1 MTIQLAGAVEQFQTA
16 CRSELGLS
24 EKTAR
29 AYSYDLAQFVD
40 FTHVASLSDVGVE
53 RIRAYVEDLE
63 SRQDLK
69 PTTVRRKVMTLKAF
83 FGYFRERGAIP
94 GNPADELGYKQQIQK
109 TQPRIL
115 NSGDLVRLL
124 QCVDGE
130 VERYSEMLRPGC
142 GRRIR
147 LFHDNAIR
155 DRAIIELLFS
165 TAMRIGELT
174 ELDIEDVDLDLGT
187 IHVEGKGN
195 RDRHL
200 VVAGEK
206 TLAALREYW
215 KIRRL
220 ANGGC
225 PAFFLNRCPGR
236 LSIFAVENM
245 FERIR
250 KAAGIRRRVTPH
262 ALRHTMAT
270 MLLNN
275 GMAMERIRDILGHS
289 SLVTTQVYDEVAP
302 RRQKKVLDFLN
313 EERRL
318 DVGVLGEDEAD
329 EPVLPVIAT
338 RG

>member
-40 FTHVASLSDVGVE
+40 FAHVASLSEVDVVRVRE
-53 RIRAYVEDLE
+53 YVEDLE
-63 SRQDLK
+63 SRQVLK

-83 FGYFRERGAIP
+83 FGYFRERGLIV
-94 GNPADELGYKQQIQK
+94 GNPIDELAFKQQIPK

-130 VERYSEMLRPGC
+130 VERYAEMLRPGC

-155 DRAIIELLFS
+155 DRAIIELLFA

-174 ELDIEDVDLDLGT
+174 ELDVEDVDLEMGVV
-187 IHVEGKGN
+187 HVKGKGN

-200 VVAGEK
+200 VVSGEK

-220 ANGGC
+220 ANGVC
-225 PAFFLNRCPGR
+225 PAFFLNRFHGR

-302 RRQKKVLDFLN
+302 RRQKKVLDLLN
-313 EERRL
+313 GEKRL
-318 DVGVLGEDEAD
+318 DVGVLGEN
-329 EPVLPVIAT
+329 EPESTSFPDIAP

>member
-1 MTIQLAGAVEQFQTA
+1 MTIQLVVAVEQFQTA

-24 EKTAR
+24 DKTAR

-40 FTHVASLSDVGVE
+40 FVHVEGLSDIDVS
-53 RIRAYVEDLE
+53 RIREYIEDLE
-63 SRQDLK
+63 SRQELK

-83 FGYFRERGAIP
+83 FGYFRDRGAIP
-94 GNPADELGYKQQIQK
+94 ANPVDELDFRQPVQK

-130 VERYSEMLRPGC
+130 VERYAEMLRPGC

-155 DRAIIELLFS
+155 DRAIIELLFA

-174 ELDIEDVDLDLGT
+174 ELDVEDVDLDMGVV
-187 IHVEGKGN
+187 HVKGKGN

-200 VVAGEK
+200 VVSGEK
-206 TLAALREYW
+206 TLAAMREYW

-220 ANGGC
+220 ANGAC
-225 PAFFLNRCPGR
+225 PAFFLNRFHGR

-245 FERIR
+245 FERVR

-275 GMAMERIRDILGHS
+275 GVAMERIRDILGHS
-289 SLVTTQVYDEVAP
+289 SLVTTQAYDEVAP
-302 RRQKKVLDFLN
+302 RRQKKVLELLN
-313 EERRL
+313 GEKRL
-318 DVGVLGEDEAD
+318 DVGVLGEDEPENLAL
-329 EPVLPVIAT
+329 PVLASHP
-338 RG
+338 